1 LCVDASFVVDL
12 VSPHAAAIRSQI
24 STRWHLWQHDDA
36 RVVAPPMFFA
46 EVTSVLRNHVY
57 RQILT
62 AAEGEQA
69 LQALLALEVE
79 TVSPPDLQQ
88 RAWNLAR
95 QYNLPR
101 AYDAQYLAVARLL
114 GCDLWT
120 TDQRLANAVGAPW
133 VRLVQ

>member
-1 LCVDASFVVDL
+1 VQTQWQQWV
-12 VSPHAAAIRSQI
+12 RN
-24 STRWHLWQHDDA
+24 QHD
-36 RVVAPPMFFA
+36 VFVPPLFFA
-46 EVTSVLRNHVY
+46 EVTSVLRNHVFLG
-57 RQILT
+57 RLSTQ
-62 AAEGEQA
+62 EGEAAFEAFLKLRVQM
-69 LQALLALEVE
+69 
-79 TVSPPDLQQ
+79 VSPPDLQQ
-88 RAWNLAR
+88 RAWNLAK